1 MAWRWPTPDQFSD
14 ALQDKG
20 KTRYTVF
27 WSYYDDST
35 DEEVRKGWT
44 YIDIALGG
52 YSVTPEKKYAWKLL
66 VSITDN
72 YFKFHER
79 LPKLSNIAID
89 AVVIG
94 WPQVLFGGSDD

>member
-1 MAWRWPTPDQFSD
+1 MAWRGPTPDQFSD
-14 ALQDKG
+14 ARQDKG

-27 WSYYDDST
+27 WSYYDDNT

-52 YSVTPEKKYAWKLL
+52 YSVPPERHHAWKLL
-66 VSITDN
+66 VTNTDT
-72 YFKFHER
+72 YFRFDER